1 MFLISLKGKTFILPA
16 DALEPVNDKLLEE
29 WRDEQVEDAGR
40 PPGRP
45 AGRSAGRPPTELACI
60 PGVDDGAR
68 PSARASSRRP
78 QMEVQQVSSAP
89 MNDNHVHFSLPE
101 PDQGKAPTK
110 PSSATAPSSAPTGS
124 ASSATKPTQLLSRDT
139 LKRFMQKNQK
149 KVANV

>member
-1 MFLISLKGKTFILPA
+1 M
-16 DALEPVNDKLLEE
+16 NDQLLEE

-78 QMEVQQVSSAP
+78 QMEVQQSAP
-89 MNDNHVHFSLPE
+89 VQSAPVNDNHVHFSLPE
-101 PDQGKAPTK
+101 PDRVPEKAQTNK
-110 PSSATAPSSAPTGS
+110 PPSATAPSSAPTGS
-124 ASSATKPTQLLSRDT
+124 ASAKPTQLLSRDT

>member
-1 MFLISLKGKTFILPA
+1 MA
-16 DALEPVNDKLLEE
+16 PVNDKLLEE

-68 PSARASSRRP
+68 PSARASSRRL
-78 QMEVQQVSSAP
+78 QMEVQQVPSAP
-89 MNDNHVHFSLPE
+89 ASDNHVHFSLPE
-101 PDQGKAPTK
+101 QDHAPEKTSAAK
-110 PSSATAPSSAPTGS
+110 PPSATAPSPAPTGS
-124 ASSATKPTQLLSRDT
+124 SGPKPTQLLSRDT

>member
-1 MFLISLKGKTFILPA
+1 MISFKGKTFILPA

-78 QMEVQQVSSAP
+78 QMEVQQVQSAP

-101 PDQGKAPTK
+101 PEKAQTK

>member
-1 MFLISLKGKTFILPA
+1 MA
-16 DALEPVNDKLLEE
+16 PVNDQLLEE

-78 QMEVQQVSSAP
+78 QMEVQQAPSAP
-89 MNDNHVHFSLPE
+89 VNDNHVHFSLPE
-101 PDQGKAPTK
+101 QDRAPEKTSAAK
-110 PSSATAPSSAPTGS
+110 PPSATAPSSAPTV
-124 ASSATKPTQLLSRDT
+124 SSVPKPTQLLSRDT

>member
-1 MFLISLKGKTFILPA
+1 M
-16 DALEPVNDKLLEE
+16 NDQLLEE

-78 QMEVQQVSSAP
+78 QMEVQQVQSAP

-101 PDQGKAPTK
+101 PKKAQTK